1 MRLGLA
7 TLIAGYLL
15 SQFYRS
21 FLAVLAPGLA
31 ADIGAGADDLARA
44 SGLWFLIFA
53 AMQIPVG
60 SALDRIGPRRTA
72 GWLLAL
78 GGGGGAALFAA
89 AQSPAHIL
97 AAMALIG
104 IGCSPV
110 YMAALYIFA
119 REFRPAVFAT
129 LAAGLVGVG
138 SLGNLAGSAPLAWA
152 AEAFG
157 WRGTVA
163 VLAAVTLGVALAIL
177 ALVRDPPPAE
187 KAGQG
192 SLLDLIRMPALWPV
206 LILMGVHYAPPIGI
220 RGLWVG
226 PYFADVHGA
235 GPALV
240 GTAALVMGLAMVAGN
255 FAYGPLDRVLGTR
268 KWVILPGNLV
278 AAACLLALWAFPAA
292 GPVAAMALL
301 AGLGFFGAAFG
312 VVMAHGRAFVPAHL
326 AGRGVTLL
334 NLFGIGGAGVM
345 QFASA
350 RIHAAAEGPPAEA
363 YGAIFL
369 FFGLTLLAGCL
380 VYLFARDRI
389 D

>member
-7 TLIAGYLL
+7 TLVAGYLL

-31 ADIGAGADDLARA
+31 ADIGATGGDLARA
-44 SGLWFLIFA
+44 SGVWFLVFA

-60 SALDRIGPRRTA
+60 AALDRIGPRRTA
-72 GWLLAL
+72 GWLLAVC
-78 GGGGGAALFAA
+78 GGGGAALFAA
-89 AQSPAHIL
+89 AQSPLHITL
-97 AAMALIG
+97 AMGLIG
-104 IGCSPV
+104 AGCSPV
-110 YMAALYIFA
+110 YMAALFIFA
-119 REFRPAVFAT
+119 RVYRPAVFAT

-138 SLGNLAGSAPLAWA
+138 SLGNLAGSAPLAFA

-157 WRGTVA
+157 WRATVAALAAGTVA
-163 VLAAVTLGVALAIL
+163 VAVLVLALAK
-177 ALVRDPPPAE
+177 DPPPAE
-187 KAGQG
+187 NAGTG
-192 SLLDLIRMPALWPV
+192 SILDLLRMPALWPIIV
-206 LILMGVHYAPPIGI
+206 LMAVHYAPPIGV

-235 GPALV
+235 DAGLV

-255 FAYGPLDRVLGTR
+255 FAYGPLDRVLNTR
-268 KWVILPGNLV
+268 KWVILPGNLL
-278 AAACLLALWAFPAA
+278 AAACLLALWAWPSA
-292 GPVAAMALL
+292 GPWTAIALL

-312 VVMAHGRAFVPAHL
+312 VVMAHGRAFFPAHL

-345 QFASA
+345 QFASG
-350 RIHAAAEGPPAEA
+350 RVFAAHPGPPAEA
-363 YGAIFL
+363 YGAV
-369 FFGLTLLAGCL
+369 FGLFALVLLAGCA
-380 VYLFARDRI
+380 VYLLSQDRT